1 MQGPYEFELRGSSSA
16 EGLVPQPDPDAKASE
31 NLAAAAKRERLWTDK
46 VLSQVARTVGARM
59 T

>member
-1 MQGPYEFELRGSSSA
+1 MEFELRGSSHA
-16 EGLVPQPDPDAKASE
+16 EGLVPQPGSDAKPSE

-59 T
+59 S